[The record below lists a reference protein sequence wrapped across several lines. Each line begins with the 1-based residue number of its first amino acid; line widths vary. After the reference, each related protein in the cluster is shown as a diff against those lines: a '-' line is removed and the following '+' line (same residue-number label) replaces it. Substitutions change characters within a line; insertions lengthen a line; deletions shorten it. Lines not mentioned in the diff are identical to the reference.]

1 VTLGQANTVWWTLGI
16 IAVATLVGGG
26 LLLLRRSGN

>member
-1 VTLGQANTVWWTLGI
+1 VWWTLGI